1 MKNKSISNKN
11 LIFIIV
17 AIVIFLFVLKDIF
30 QYEVTS
36 YDNWAYNA
44 FVENLRSNNM
54 TIIMKIIT
62 SFGSMLVICIILLI
76 LMFLYK
82 NKKIIYLIMINTVSI
97 VIINDFLKF
106 LIHRPRPS
114 GYRLIT
120 ESNYSFPSG
129 HSMISTLFYGFII
142 YIVYNEI
149 KNKKLK
155 YFLIILL
162 SILIIAICISRV
174 YLGVHYLSDTIAGFS
189 LSLVYLII
197 FISYNKTFRKEINH
211 GR

>member
-120 ESNYSFPSG
+120 
-129 HSMISTLFYGFII
+129 
-142 YIVYNEI
+142 
-149 KNKKLK
+149 
-155 YFLIILL
+155 
-162 SILIIAICISRV
+162 
-174 YLGVHYLSDTIAGFS
+174 
-189 LSLVYLII
+189 
-197 FISYNKTFRKEINH
+197 
-211 GR
+211 